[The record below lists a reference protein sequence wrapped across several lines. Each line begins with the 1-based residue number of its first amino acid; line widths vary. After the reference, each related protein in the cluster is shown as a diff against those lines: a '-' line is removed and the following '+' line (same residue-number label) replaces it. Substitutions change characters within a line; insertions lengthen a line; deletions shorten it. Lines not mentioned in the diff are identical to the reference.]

1 VKLILCVVPLL
12 ALLVPSVAFGQTAPA
27 NAPTLTI
34 KEGTFKDT
42 KNKEVSGSAPVA
54 AGARIWITANDA
66 APDKIFDTWTGDTQ
80 GLSKQGLTEART
92 LLTMPATN
100 ATLTATYKD
109 YKSLRIACIGETSTD
124 MTNYPRDLGKL
135 LNAAHDADKNA
146 PLYDVRNYG
155 VPDSTI
161 VQTEKP
167 WSKTAKHDQAKA
179 FTPHVVIFIF
189 GPQDCQK
196 GKNLNANATFVPE
209 YEKLVA
215 EFAALPTKPKIF
227 ICIPPAIAGAGN
239 WGMTNDNMQQK
250 IVPGIKTTAQ
260 DENAT
265 LIDLA
270 PAFEGHPELIHDAVH
285 LVGDSH
291 KVIADAVY
299 KAILGNTNAAAPSTA
314 SAPARQQ

>member
-1 VKLILCVVPLL
+1 VKLILCIVSLL
-12 ALLVPSVAFGQTAPA
+12 ALVFPTLAFAQTASAPA

-34 KEGTFKDT
+34 KQGTFRDT
-42 KNKEVSGSAPVA
+42 KNKEVVGSAPIA
-54 AGARIWITANDA
+54 AGARIWITAADA
-66 APDKIFDTWTGDTQ
+66 PPDKAFDKWTGDTQ
-80 GLSKQGLTEART
+80 GLSKQGINEAHT
-92 LLTMPATN
+92 LLTMPAGD

-109 YKSLRIACIGETSTD
+109 YKSIRIACIGETSTD
-124 MTNYPRDLGKL
+124 MTNYPKDLGKL
-135 LNAAHDADKNA
+135 LNAPHDADKNA

-179 FTPHVVIFIF
+179 FTPHIVIFIF

-215 EFAALPTKPKIF
+215 EFAGLSTKPKIY

-239 WGMTNDNMQQK
+239 WGMTNENMQEK
-250 IVPGIKTTAQ
+250 IVPGIKTVAK
-260 DENAT
+260 DSNAT

-285 LVGDSH
+285 LVGNSN
-291 KVIADAVY
+291 KVIADIVY
-299 KAILGNTNAAAPSTA
+299 KALTAKPDAAPA
-314 SAPARQQ
+314 N